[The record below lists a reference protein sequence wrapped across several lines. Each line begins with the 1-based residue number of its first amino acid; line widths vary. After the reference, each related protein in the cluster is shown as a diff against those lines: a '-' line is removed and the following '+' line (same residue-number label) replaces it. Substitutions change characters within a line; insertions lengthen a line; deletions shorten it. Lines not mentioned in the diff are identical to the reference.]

1 MANDQWSNLLTT
13 DMDKLF
19 VGKERK
25 PVQRIQLKKGERRN
39 VSVLFLDIKGFTAMS
54 EKLDPEEVTQIIDNV
69 FKVLTAEIIRYG
81 GMVDKYIGDCI
92 MALFGAKKASED
104 DAERAIRSALG
115 MLERMDQVNNILTE
129 KEIKLG
135 CRVGINTGLVVAG
148 ELGGDEKR
156 DFTVMGDTVNTASRL
171 ETAAE
176 VNTILVSEHTRAQAG
191 DIFNY
196 EALEPIKVKGK
207 VKPLK
212 VYRVH
217 GVLKDRVERWERDSL
232 AKSKKYVGRD
242 QEWSEFGNYIEKA
255 FSAPPGSPVQA
266 VGLRADGGMGKS
278 RMVYEVL
285 SRGECPRGLMLK
297 GKTISYT
304 AAPYWIFI
312 SLIKNMLGVQEG
324 ETAETIRQKWES
336 LLEKLL
342 RFERLPED
350 ENGQRAETLKE
361 HEDYLAYLLG
371 VARETDR
378 IKTIDPDKLKKFIFE
393 SFRIFL
399 EAAGAQGDE
408 GEVMYLMLDDLHW
421 IDELSQELIDYL
433 MEELNPVRPSLIV
446 TMFRPDFQ
454 ISSNWKKGENY
465 NEVQLKP
472 LSLEQTTEMVEG
484 MLPGLHLTDELRQLI
499 FNKSSGN
506 PFYIEEITFSLIDQ
520 QVLIP
525 DEEIQP
531 GNRIW
536 VVDKPVEQVELPD
549 TIHGMVQTRIDK
561 LDEKVR
567 ILLLEASVIGM
578 EFSVEVLSDL
588 HLKTN
593 ETEGSLDD
601 LLAEIEKARMA
612 HPKSTAETTDQSRKT
627 EYIFSNTL
635 IAEVCY
641 NTLLHY
647 NRKLL
652 HGLLGEC
659 IEEMYGGKEKVPED
673 EHHRLA
679 FHFEKGDKA
688 DKALPYLE
696 SSADQC
702 ATQFS
707 NKAAIENYERLL
719 DLLEKAKLDSS
730 EAEELRM
737 RNIFK
742 LAQIEYRI
750 GSLDKAYNHFA
761 ECCRISQS
769 RKDIRQLCRA
779 LTRAGE
785 IDRIKE
791 RPEKAMRF
799 FQKSL
804 ELAEKLGDDF
814 YRADNLANIGIVME
828 EGGDYTGAME
838 YFQKALELATTDEQR
853 QNISHYIFE
862 RA

>member
-1 MANDQWSNLLTT
+1 MASDQWSDLLTT

-25 PVQRIQLKKGERRN
+25 PTEKIQLKKGERRN
-39 VSVLFLDIKGFTAMS
+39 VTVLFLDIKGFTAMS

-69 FKVLTAEIIRYG
+69 FKVFTAEIVRYG

-115 MLERMDQVNNILTE
+115 MLDRMSQVNGILTE
-129 KEIKLG
+129 KGIELG

-148 ELGGDEKR
+148 GLGGEKEG

-176 VNTILVSEHTRAQAG
+176 VNTIMISENTRSVAG
-191 DIFNY
+191 EFFDY
-196 EALEPIKVKGK
+196 QALEPITVKGK
-207 VKPLK
+207 SKPLK
-212 VYRVH
+212 VYRVQ
-217 GVLKDRVERWERDSL
+217 GVVKDRVERWERDSL
-232 AKSKKYVGRD
+232 AKSKEYVGREH
-242 QEWSEFGNYIEKA
+242 EWSEFGPYIEKA
-255 FSAPPGSPVQA
+255 FSAPQGSPVQV

-278 RMVYEVL
+278 RMVYEFL
-285 SRGECPRGLMLK
+285 SRGKCPRGLILK

-304 AAPYWIFI
+304 SAPYWVFI

-324 ETAETIRQKWES
+324 DAAETIRGKWES
-336 LLEKLL
+336 LLERLQA
-342 RFERLPED
+342 FERLPDKE
-350 ENGQRAETLKE
+350 RADKAEELKE
-361 HEDYLAYLLG
+361 YEDHLAYLLG
-371 VARETDR
+371 VAREMDR
-378 IKTIDPDKLKKFIFE
+378 IKSMEPDKLKKLIFE

-399 EAAGAQGDE
+399 EASSAQGDD
-408 GEVMYLMLDDLHW
+408 GEVMYIVLDDLHW
-421 IDELSQELIDYL
+421 IEELSQELIDYL
-433 MEELNPVRPSLIV
+433 MNELHPVRSTLIV

-454 ISSNWKKGENY
+454 ESSNWKKGENY
-465 NEVQLKP
+465 HEVQLKP
-472 LSLEQTTEMVEG
+472 LTLEETTAMIEG
-484 MLPGLHLTDELRQLI
+484 MFQGLHLTEDLQKLI
-499 FNKSSGN
+499 YNKSNGN
-506 PFYIEEITFSLIDQ
+506 PFYIEEITFSLVDQ

-525 DEEIQP
+525 DDEIQP

-536 VVDKPVEQVELPD
+536 VVDKASGKVELPD

-561 LDEKVR
+561 LEEKVR
-567 ILLLEASVIGM
+567 ALLLEASVIGM
-578 EFSVEVLSDL
+578 EFSVEVLKNL

-593 ETEGSLDD
+593 DTAEDLDE
-601 LLAEIEKARMA
+601 LLVEIERARLV
-612 HPKSTAETTDQSRKT
+612 HPKPAGVETDRKPD
-627 EYIFSNTL
+627 YIFSNTV

-641 NTLLHY
+641 NTLLNY
-647 NRKLL
+647 NKTLL

-688 DKALPYLE
+688 DRAVPYLE

-702 ATQFS
+702 GIQFS
-707 NKAAIENYERLL
+707 NKAAIESYKLLL
-719 DLLEKAKLDSS
+719 DLLEKAKLDPSQ
-730 EAEELRM
+730 AEELRM

-750 GSLDKAYNHFA
+750 GLLDEAYSRFA
-761 ECCRISQS
+761 DCCKLSSS
-769 RKDIRQLCRA
+769 RNDINLLCKA

-785 IDRIKE
+785 IDRIRE
-791 RPEKAMRF
+791 RPEKAMLF
-799 FQKSL
+799 FKKSL

-814 YRADNLANIGIVME
+814 YRADNLANIGIVVE
-828 EGGDYTGAME
+828 ESGDYSGAME
-838 YFQKALELATTDEQR
+838 YFQQALELAATDEQQ

-862 RA
+862 RT